1 MRSSFKEETRPLFL
15 QWLVLI
21 CFIQLVEIEMNS
33 VIGRNDKA
41 LFAEY
46 NLK

>member
-33 VIGRNDKA
+33 VIGSRNDKA

-46 NLK
+46 N